1 MDTVKINHG
10 NTKMIA
16 HRGLSGIEQE
26 NTNAAFVAAGNR
38 SYYGIETDVHRTA
51 DGQYVIIHD
60 DTTARVT
67 NGAWNV
73 NVEQVPYRDIQAILL
88 PDRDGSCTRQDLRI
102 PLLAEYVRIC
112 KRYEKVCVLELK
124 NPFLRE
130 DIENIIE
137 IVRGEEYLSNVISLR
152 SAWKT
157 APSCG
162 SCFPASGFSGCFPSR
177 LMRKSSRRFC
187 SITWTLTLTIA
198 I

>member
-88 PDRDGSCTRQDLRI
+88 PDRDGSCTRRDLRI
-102 PLLAEYVRIC
+102 WRSMSASASDTR
-112 KRYEKVCVLELK
+112 KCV
-124 NPFLRE
+124 
-130 DIENIIE
+130 
-137 IVRGEEYLSNVISLR
+137 SWS
-152 SAWKT
+152 
-157 APSCG
+157 
-162 SCFPASGFSGCFPSR
+162 
-177 LMRKSSRRFC
+177 
-187 SITWTLTLTIA
+187 
-198 I
+198 

>member
-67 NGAWNV
+67 NGAWDV

-137 IVRGEEYLSNVISLR
+137 IVRGGRIPFQRDFHCVQPGKLHP
-152 SAWKT
+152 AAGA
-157 APSCG
+157 APRPADSVAA
-162 SCFPASGFSGCFPSR
+162 FPAG
-177 LMRKSSRRFC
+177 
-187 SITWTLTLTIA
+187 
-198 I
+198 